1 MRVDILPIG
10 DIHLE
15 QGQSLDR
22 IHMLG
27 RFIVAKKPR
36 KIIQMGDWST
46 WASLSPWD
54 KGKIHIEGKR
64 YVKDVDMMNQAL
76 GLLDV
81 YIKQAQKEEKG
92 YNPSLVFL
100 EGNHEYWITR
110 LVMDQPTLEGKI
122 SLDDVAF
129 KYYGW
134 KVIPFLEPYTT
145 SGFTFKHYFTTGLMG
160 RPISGEAPAV
170 AMLRKTHMSCIAG
183 HSHEFHAHEGVNG
196 AGDKLLNMVVGCY
209 IDPRYMG
216 KIHFTHETPRWWSGL
231 VMLYEAQ
238 GGYASFSKYDFD
250 YIKRKY

>member
-1 MRVDILPIG
+1 MRTDILPIG

-15 QGQSLDR
+15 QGQSLER
-22 IHMLG
+22 IHQLG

-36 KIIQMGDWST
+36 KVIQMGDWST

-64 YVKDVDMMNQAL
+64 YSKDVDMLNDSL
-76 GLLDV
+76 GILDV
-81 YIKQAQKEEKG
+81 YFKLAEKEASYKIDR
-92 YNPSLVFL
+92 VIL

-110 LVMDQPTLEGKI
+110 LLEANPYLVGKV

-134 KVIPFLEPYTT
+134 KVIPFMQPYTT

-170 AMLRKTHMSCIAG
+170 TMLRKNHMSCVAG

-196 AGDKLLNMVVGCY
+196 AGQKMLNMVVGCY
-209 IDPRYMG
+209 IDPKYMD

-231 VMLYEAQ
+231 VMLYEAEK
-238 GGYASFSKYDFD
+238 GYASYAKYDYD
-250 YIKRKY
+250 YLRRNY